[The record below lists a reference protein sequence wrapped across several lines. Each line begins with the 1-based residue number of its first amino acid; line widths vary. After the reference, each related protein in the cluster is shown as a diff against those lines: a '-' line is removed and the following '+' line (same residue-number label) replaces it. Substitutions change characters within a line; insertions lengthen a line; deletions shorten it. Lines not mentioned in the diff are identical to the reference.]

1 MHSFSYKPKK
11 LQFTISDNSMV
22 VGSGKTEMCQYLTNP
37 KAEVNKTGQQLAQSL
52 QQATA

>member
-1 MHSFSYKPKK
+1 MHFFSYKPKK

-22 VGSGKTEMCQYLTNP
+22 VGLGSGKTEMCQYLTNP
-37 KAEVNKTGQQLAQSL
+37 KVNKTGQQLAQSL